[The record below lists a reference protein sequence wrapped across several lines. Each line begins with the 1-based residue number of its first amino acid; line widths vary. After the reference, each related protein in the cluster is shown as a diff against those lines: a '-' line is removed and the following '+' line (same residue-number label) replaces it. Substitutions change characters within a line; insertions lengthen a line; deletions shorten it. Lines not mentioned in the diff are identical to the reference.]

1 MKIKRTKLL
10 RIIGKKLITLP
21 WGVYAAPKAL
31 VTEDDMTHE
40 FIHIKQW
47 RELLYI
53 GFILWCALEWLA
65 RLIQYRNFDKA
76 YKNISFEREA
86 YSNQG
91 NTEYLN
97 TRRLY
102 SFIKYLRVNG

>member
-10 RIIGKKLITLP
+10 RLIGKKLITLP

-31 VTEDDMTHE
+31 VAEDDMTHE

-47 RELLYI
+47 GELLYI
-53 GFILWCALEWLA
+53 GFLLWYVFEWLV

-76 YKNISFEREA
+76 YKNISFERGA
-86 YSNQG
+86 YANENYSD
-91 NTEYLN
+91 YLN
-97 TRRLY
+97 KRKL
-102 SFIKYLRVNG
+102 FAFLNYL

>member
-10 RIIGKKLITLP
+10 RLIGKKLITLP

-31 VTEDDMTHE
+31 VAEDDMTHE

-47 RELLYI
+47 GELLYI
-53 GFILWCALEWLA
+53 GFLLWYVLEWMV

-76 YKNISFEREA
+76 YKNISLEREA
-86 YSNQG
+86 YANENYSDYLNERKLFAFL
-91 NTEYLN
+91 EYL
-97 TRRLY
+97 
-102 SFIKYLRVNG
+102 

>member
-1 MKIKRTKLL
+1 MKIIRTKLL
-10 RIIGKKLITLP
+10 RLIGKKLITLP

-31 VTEDDMTHE
+31 VTEDDMIHE

-47 RELLYI
+47 RELWYV
-53 GFILWCALEWLA
+53 GFLIWYVLEWLV

-86 YSNQG
+86 YANENYFG
-91 NTEYLN
+91 YLDERKLFAFLN
-97 TRRLY
+97 
-102 SFIKYLRVNG
+102 YL

>member
-21 WGVYAAPKAL
+21 WGIYAAPKAL

-47 RELLYI
+47 RELLYV
-53 GFILWCALEWLA
+53 GFLLWYVLEWLV
-65 RLIQYRNFDKA
+65 RLIQYRNFDNA
-76 YKNISFEREA
+76 YRNISFEREA
-86 YSNQG
+86 YANENYSDYLNKRKLFAFL
-91 NTEYLN
+91 EYL
-97 TRRLY
+97 
-102 SFIKYLRVNG
+102 

>member
-47 RELLYI
+47 GELLYI
-53 GFILWCALEWLA
+53 GFLLWYVLEWMV

-86 YSNQG
+86 YANDD
-91 NTEYLN
+91 NFTYLE
-97 TRRLY
+97 TRKRFAFL
-102 SFIKYLRVNG
+102 KYTR

>member
-10 RIIGKKLITLP
+10 RLIGKKLITLP

-31 VTEDDMTHE
+31 VAEDDMTHE

-47 RELLYI
+47 GELLYI
-53 GFILWCALEWLA
+53 GFLLWYVLEWMV

-86 YSNQG
+86 YANENYSD
-91 NTEYLN
+91 YLN
-97 TRRLY
+97 KRKL
-102 SFIKYLRVNG
+102 FAFLNYL

>member
-1 MKIKRTKLL
+1 MEIKRTKLL
-10 RIIGKKLITLP
+10 RLIGKKLITLP

-31 VTEDDMTHE
+31 VAEDDMTHE

-47 RELLYI
+47 GELLYI
-53 GFILWCALEWLA
+53 GFLLWYVLEWLV

-86 YSNQG
+86 YANENYSD
-91 NTEYLN
+91 YLN
-97 TRRLY
+97 KRKL
-102 SFIKYLRVNG
+102 FAFLNYL

>member
-10 RIIGKKLITLP
+10 RLIGKKLITLP

-47 RELLYI
+47 GELLYI
-53 GFILWCALEWLA
+53 GFPLWYVLEWLV

-76 YKNISFEREA
+76 YKNISLEREA
-86 YSNQG
+86 YANDDNS
-91 NTEYLN
+91 TYLE
-97 TRRLY
+97 TRKR
-102 SFIKYLRVNG
+102 FAFVKYMKI